1 MDQKQPG
8 NLIDLI
14 ILSKICP
21 FGTTLGPS
29 QGALGTQS
37 LVKNLLSCRALPSGP
52 ETSKNPYG
60 LNPTFKNI
68 LFKVVT
74 FCDYFGATLGPSKG
88 PLGTRI
94 LKTFFI
100 S

>member
-1 MDQKQPG
+1 MGPSPGPLGTQILVNFYALEHLPMDQKQPG

-60 LNPTFKNI
+60 LNPTF
-68 LFKVVT
+68 
-74 FCDYFGATLGPSKG
+74 
-88 PLGTRI
+88 
-94 LKTFFI
+94 
-100 S
+100 